1 MVRTVKLNKTMWYI
15 LNSKDTD
22 EFISKCADRIS
33 IKNTP
38 RKVNMYKIM
47 RYTKKPVFDY
57 KGIHNPAKL
66 NISSDTLQ
74 KIKDK
79 RKATN

>member
-22 EFISKCADRIS
+22 EFISKCVDRIS

-47 RYTKKPVFDY
+47 RYTKKQFLTIREY
-57 KGIHNPAKL
+57 I
-66 NISSDTLQ
+66 ILQ
-74 KIKDK
+74 
-79 RKATN
+79 N